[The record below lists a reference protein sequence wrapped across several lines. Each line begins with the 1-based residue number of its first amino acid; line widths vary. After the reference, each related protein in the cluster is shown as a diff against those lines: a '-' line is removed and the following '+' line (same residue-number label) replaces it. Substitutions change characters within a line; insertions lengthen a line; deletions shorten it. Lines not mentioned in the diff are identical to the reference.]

1 MLQKIFGYQ
10 LLKPEQKTKID
21 QEYKVFREFEHMQL
35 MENGEP
41 AKRKIADLI
50 RLVGKNTLLRAIHR
64 TSDSSFETYEGNA
77 DEKVSDLEYYSF
89 MLTKTGEEMTLSD
102 YNDAENE
109 IKLPTLDTVEG
120 NIRFYHTLG
129 KLDTYIQQQ
138 LNSLT
143 NLS

>member
-1 MLQKIFGYQ
+1 
-10 LLKPEQKTKID
+10 
-21 QEYKVFREFEHMQL
+21 

-41 AKRKIADLI
+41 AKRKMADLI
-50 RLVGKNTLLRAIHR
+50 KLVGKNTLLRAIHR
-64 TSDSSFETYEGNA
+64 TSDSSFETYEGNV

-89 MLTKTGEEMTLSD
+89 MLTKTGEEMTLPD

-109 IKLPTLDTVEG
+109 IKLPTLDTIEG
-120 NIRFYHTLG
+120 NIRFYHTFG